1 MGRTV
6 LHSLMSWLVS
16 RDAFL
21 PDAELLICNEQR
33 HDHDAFIDRPCGPVF
48 HALTFY
54 LPYR

>member
-1 MGRTV
+1 